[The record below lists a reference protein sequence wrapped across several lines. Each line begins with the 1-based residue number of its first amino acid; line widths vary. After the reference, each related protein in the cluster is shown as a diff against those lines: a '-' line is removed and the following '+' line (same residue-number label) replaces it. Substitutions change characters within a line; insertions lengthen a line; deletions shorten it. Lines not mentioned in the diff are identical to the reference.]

1 MYTFIFAI
9 NLIPAWKTGYNVDEQ
24 VKFMQLLVNMN
35 LIITLPF

>member
-1 MYTFIFAI
+1 MCIHLRDKFDPCLE
-9 NLIPAWKTGYNVDEQ
+9 NRLDEQ